1 MTFLVVLSVML
12 LWLSVICILGLRRLL
27 VNVESLHQTLNSKN
41 QLAVLQRIQQL
52 LDEYDELP
60 YYEGNAETTLREIQA
75 TLEEG

>member
-12 LWLSVICILGLRRLL
+12 LWLSVICVLGLRRLQ
-27 VNVESLHQTLNSKN
+27 VTVESLHQTFTSEH

-60 YYEGNAETTLREIQA
+60 YFEGNAEATLHEIQA